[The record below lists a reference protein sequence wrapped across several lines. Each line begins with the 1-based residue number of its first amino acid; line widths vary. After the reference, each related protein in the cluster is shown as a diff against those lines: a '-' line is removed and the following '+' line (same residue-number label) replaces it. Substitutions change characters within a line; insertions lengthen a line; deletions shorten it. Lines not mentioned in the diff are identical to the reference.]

1 MDVVAMDK
9 ETTRTYTIEVDRTV
23 RQVLD
28 LLTRK
33 RGFMAVESH
42 HEHSSAEEEILRSAG
57 VTWLEI
63 LNARDGD
70 DGRQCKWHYIIIETR
85 PVDTHTFEGEDIG
98 DDPVMVTRNGREIV
112 DARPVCFPS
121 IKGLYK
127 DESGGYKADRTLYVA
142 RPSIDRLYEFCK
154 GKSLRFEIEAET
166 EDEAN
171 RIWLREMLRLGEDPG
186 KWYASDDFSSITVS
200 LRRVAEG
207 AESEAPGS
215 EADCGK
221 PEAVDVAEFEV
232 YNRLYGKLEHA
243 ARSWA
248 YGDDI
253 FVEYSISSDESVA
266 RYCATE
272 FYSNHNWDADPANL
286 LVVRFGAE
294 ASPKACSARDVQF
307 SHPTKTTERKSDHK
321 RFLVDS
327 LTMANDIETKF
338 SSGRGEDKHPDESV
352 SANRTMDN
360 PVDFDM
366 WVDMHR
372 KEIELL

>member
-1 MDVVAMDK
+1 MNK
-9 ETTRTYTIEVDRTV
+9 ETTRAYTIGVDKTV

-33 RGFMAVESH
+33 R
-42 HEHSSAEEEILRSAG
+42 EHALLLTRWELSGSQELTLARGGYE
-57 VTWLEI
+57 WLEI
-63 LNARDGD
+63 CSAGDASNPHRLESFYLAIGGELDSREDMRIHDMQEACLLVSEMQDWLAAFPTVRDLYALC
-70 DGRQCKWHYIIIETR
+70 DGKTLKIQI
-85 PVDTHTFEGEDIG
+85 
-98 DDPVMVTRNGREIV
+98 
-112 DARPVCFPS
+112 DARS
-121 IKGLYK
+121 
-127 DESGGYKADRTLYVA
+127 E
-142 RPSIDRLYEFCK
+142 E
-154 GKSLRFEIEAET
+154 
-166 EDEAN
+166 EAN
-171 RIWLREMLRLGEDPG
+171 KIWLRGMLRLGEDPG
-186 KWYASDDFSSITVS
+186 KWYASDDFSSITAS

-215 EADCGK
+215 EDDCGK

-232 YNRLYGKLEHA
+232 YDRLYGKLEQM

-248 YGDDI
+248 YGDGV
-253 FVEYSISSDESVA
+253 FVEYSISSDEGCG

-294 ASPKACSARDVQF
+294 VSQKACSARDVQF
-307 SHPTKTTERKSDHK
+307 SHPTKTTERKADHK
-321 RFLVDS
+321 RFLADS

-338 SSGRGEDKHPDESV
+338 SSGKGEDRHPDESV
-352 SANRTMDN
+352 SADRTMDN

-366 WVDMHR
+366 WVEMHR